1 MKRLFLQGKNTDN
14 LFLKKMKRD
23 FLTIS
28 ELKREEI
35 HKIFDLARYYKIKRK
50 TGIFSSLLKNKSIG
64 LLFNKPSTRTRISF
78 EIAIYELG
86 GNPIY
91 LPGETTQ
98 ISRGETISDTAYVT
112 SRYLQGIVIRTYQQ
126 QDIEEFARCF
136 SYPVI
141 NALTDLLHPC
151 QILSD
156 CFTIYEKK
164 GDIEGINVT
173 YIGDG
178 NNICNSLILA
188 ADILGFN
195 IRVSVPKGFYPNESI
210 INLMNNSALLKIDTD
225 PKKFLADA
233 DVIYTDTWTSM
244 GEESETVKRANIFK
258 DYQVNSQLLAGVKK
272 DFIFMHCLPAHRG
285 VEVTDEVMDSK
296 NSVILDQAENRLH
309 CQKAL
314 LHFLYSYLSVD

>member
-1 MKRLFLQGKNTDN
+1 MKK
-14 LFLKKMKRD
+14 D
-23 FLTIS
+23 FLTIRGFN
-28 ELKREEI
+28 REELNR
-35 HKIFDLARYYKIKRK
+35 IFDLAKHYKSGRK
-50 TGIFSSLLKNKSIG
+50 TDGHSCLLKNKSIG

-78 EIAIYELG
+78 EIAIHELG

-98 ISRGETISDTAYVT
+98 ISRGETIRDTAQVT
-112 SRYLQGIVIRTYQQ
+112 SRYLHGIVIRTYKQE
-126 QDIEEFARCF
+126 DVEEFASFF
-136 SYPVI
+136 SHPVI

-156 CFTIYEKK
+156 CFTICEKK
-164 GDIEGINVT
+164 GNIEGLNIT

-178 NNICNSLILA
+178 NNISNSLILA

-195 IRVSVPKGFYPNESI
+195 IRIASPEGFQPPEEI
-210 INLMNNSALLKIDTD
+210 TGLMKNSNLLKIDPSPD
-225 PKKFLADA
+225 KFIRDA

-244 GEESETVKRANIFK
+244 GAESETAEREKIFMK
-258 DYQVNSQLLAGVKK
+258 YQVNSQLLATAKK
-272 DFIFMHCLPAHRG
+272 DFLFMHCLPAHRG
-285 VEVTDEVMDSK
+285 AEVTDDVMDSR

-314 LHFLYSYLSVD
+314 LHFLYSQLD